1 MRSDWDDAPG
11 YLRNRK
17 KPSPW
22 RFLAILGI
30 GSAVLSAL
38 AFTFGK
44 PVVLD
49 INQIK
54 QGIHVGGK
62 PWFNQEPAQPIQPVS
77 QPAVASYEAPA
88 AAQESTRGQRQLS
101 QEEIEWFEERT
112 AAAVQARQTSF
123 SDDNYTPKQ
132 PANTYTPPAVHRVA
146 AATSTT
152 SAPRSRSVNRERTS
166 TWIKGWNGGINY
178 RADWV
183 SVNNYIDGSSVC
195 ANHRRGSIDYREC
208 RKAAKQ
214 HFHEQCRAWRARF
227 DSDRKD
233 HSDRMKTRYCGAA
246 SSFNP
251 MG

>member
-1 MRSDWDDAPG
+1 MRSDWDDAPE

-17 KPSPW
+17 KPSSW
-22 RFLAILGI
+22 RLLAILGI

-49 INQIK
+49 VNQIK

-62 PWFNQEPAQPIQPVS
+62 PWFNQGPELPTQPGS
-77 QPAVASYEAPA
+77 QRSVASYKSPA
-88 AAQESTRGQRQLS
+88 ATPTPQQRPLS
-101 QEEIEWFEERT
+101 QEEIDWFEEST
-112 AAAVQARQTSF
+112 ARALQQRQTSF
-123 SDDNYTPKQ
+123 NDNNYTPKQ
-132 PANTYTPPAVHRVA
+132 PASTYTPPAVHRIAVA
-146 AATSTT
+146 TP
-152 SAPRSRSVNRERTS
+152 SANETRSRTVNRERTAK
-166 TWIKGWNGGINY
+166 WIKGWNGGIDY
-178 RADWV
+178 LAEWV
-183 SVNNYIDGSSVC
+183 SVNNYIDGTSVC

-233 HSDRMKTRYCGAA
+233 HGDLMKTRYCGAA

>member
-1 MRSDWDDAPG
+1 MRSDWDDAPE

-49 INQIK
+49 ITQIK
-54 QGIHVGGK
+54 QGIHIGGK
-62 PWFNQEPAQPIQPVS
+62 PWFNQEAEQPMQPVN
-77 QPAVASYEAPA
+77 QPSVASYEEPKPQALIEA
-88 AAQESTRGQRQLS
+88 KGQRPLTQA
-101 QEEIEWFEERT
+101 EIDWFDAASARATERI
-112 AAAVQARQTSF
+112 QTSF
-123 SDDNYTPKQ
+123 SDDNYTPKR
-132 PANTYTPPAVHRVA
+132 PANTYTPTAQQVA
-146 AATSTT
+146 ASPV
-152 SAPRSRSVNRERTS
+152 SSERKSRAVRRERTS
-166 TWIKGWNGGINY
+166 RWIKSWNGGTNY
-178 RADWV
+178 LAEWIAI
-183 SVNNYIDGSSVC
+183 NNYIDGTTVC
-195 ANHRRGSIDYREC
+195 ANHRRGSIDFREC

-214 HFHEQCRAWRARF
+214 HFHEQCKTWRARF
-227 DSDRKD
+227 DNDRKD
-233 HSDRMKTRYCGAA
+233 HSERMRTRYCGAA